1 VNFEARA
8 MASPY
13 LEWAKLRSP
22 TKYDLATS
30 GIMNYPLSLLPL
42 FIADLEI
49 NGPTIYGYGLLQE
62 RLARK
67 CGVERECVVDCSV

>member
-49 NGPTIYGYGLLQE
+49 NGPTIYGYGPLQE

>member
-1 VNFEARA
+1 VWLPAFKLAWSLPIERGVDSVNFEARA

-49 NGPTIYGYGLLQE
+49 NGPTI
-62 RLARK
+62 
-67 CGVERECVVDCSV
+67 